1 MPCSRKTLAIL
12 TCAAFVCAAAST
24 PKKEDTKKDDP
35 SKKEKADFLKKQDEK
50 KSQGKK
56 QQGKAPETK
65 PSTPAA
71 PAGEKKPGEE
81 PPPAVANATPLPKL
95 SVPLPVGQDSIDVTI
110 PYKDNGT
117 GKKTMNFKIGVG
129 TRVDEDHL
137 KMKNLEIET
146 YDEAGASE
154 MTISLPGSVLD
165 LNTRIISGAESVTI
179 KRADFQLTGKTMTFN
194 TETRQGWVKG
204 DVKMIIYDLTEETG
218 TEPSTKKEQGS

>member
-24 PKKEDTKKDDP
+24 PKKDDP
-35 SKKEKADFLKKQDEK
+35 AKKAKADSVKKQDEK
-50 KSQGKK
+50 RPGKK
-56 QQGKAPETK
+56 QDKAPETK
-65 PSTPAA
+65 PSASTPLAE
-71 PAGEKKPGEE
+71 EKKSGEE
-81 PPPAVANATPLPKL
+81 PAPGTAAAATPLPKL
-95 SVPLPVGQDSIDVTI
+95 AVPLPVGQDSIDVTI
-110 PYKDNGT
+110 PYKDTGT

-129 TRVDEDHL
+129 TRIDEDHL

-204 DVKMIIYDLTEETG
+204 DVKMIIYDLSEETG
-218 TEPSTKKEQGS
+218 SEPATKKEQGS